1 MDTQNTIDQEITAS
15 NNSQTEPTPKPSKK
29 NGSSQL
35 TKDSLEFLRIKEA
48 VLESDEIDNTEKI
61 ARLKKLIAEG
71 NYDVDLDALS
81 EKITQELI

>member
-1 MDTQNTIDQEITAS
+1 MKTQDTIDQKATVNI
-15 NNSQTEPTPKPSKK
+15 NSQTEPSSKPSKK
-29 NGSSQL
+29 KASSQL

-48 VLESDEIDNTEKI
+48 VLESDDIDNTEKI

-71 NYDVDLDALS
+71 NYEIDLDALS